1 MLLNSG
7 QCHELA
13 VAQEILGLVGL
24 VFRIVG
30 VEGFVRYIQ
39 VREQEGLGRY
49 RLPSAYSAGPSPV
62 EAVMIY
68 LS

>member
-39 VREQEGLGRY
+39 VREQEGF
-49 RLPSAYSAGPSPV
+49 SNYSST
-62 EAVMIY
+62 
-68 LS
+68 LSSTA